1 MEKEI
6 VLKMTEIVKTFPGVK
21 ALNGAQLN
29 IYRGRVMA
37 LLGENGAGK
46 STLIKIMTGI
56 YQMDSGNIY
65 LGNEKVN
72 FRNVTDS
79 QGRGIAVIHQELNLI
94 PELSITENIFLG
106 REITNSFGKIDSKLM
121 DREARFLLDKL
132 NVTESEKTLVKN
144 LTIGKMQMV
153 EIAKA
158 LSQNAKIIVM
168 DEPTDALTDSETESL
183 FEVIRELTKEKKS
196 IVLIKNR
203 KDVAEV
209 FFLVKEDE
217 YIESFDLFEI
227 VKILV
232 VLINHSLS

>member
-72 FRNVTDS
+72 FRNLEI
-79 QGRGIAVIHQELNLI
+79 RN
-94 PELSITENIFLG
+94 NI
-106 REITNSFGKIDSKLM
+106 
-121 DREARFLLDKL
+121 
-132 NVTESEKTLVKN
+132 
-144 LTIGKMQMV
+144 
-153 EIAKA
+153 
-158 LSQNAKIIVM
+158 
-168 DEPTDALTDSETESL
+168 
-183 FEVIRELTKEKKS
+183 
-196 IVLIKNR
+196 
-203 KDVAEV
+203 
-209 FFLVKEDE
+209 
-217 YIESFDLFEI
+217 
-227 VKILV
+227 
-232 VLINHSLS
+232 

>member
-21 ALNGAQLN
+21 ALNGAHLN

-72 FRNVTDS
+72 FKNVTDS
-79 QGRGIAVIHQELNLI
+79 QERGIAVIHQELNLI

-106 REITNSFGKIDSKLM
+106 RELTNSFGKIDAKLM
-121 DREARFLLDKL
+121 DKEARFLLDKL
-132 NVTESEKTLVKN
+132 NVTESEKTLIKN
-144 LTIGKMQMV
+144 LTI
-153 EIAKA
+153 
-158 LSQNAKIIVM
+158 
-168 DEPTDALTDSETESL
+168 
-183 FEVIRELTKEKKS
+183 RELS
-196 IVLIKNR
+196 R
-203 KDVAEV
+203 
-209 FFLVKEDE
+209 
-217 YIESFDLFEI
+217 
-227 VKILV
+227 
-232 VLINHSLS
+232 SL

>member
-121 DREARFLLDKL
+121 DR
-132 NVTESEKTLVKN
+132 
-144 LTIGKMQMV
+144 
-153 EIAKA
+153 
-158 LSQNAKIIVM
+158 
-168 DEPTDALTDSETESL
+168 
-183 FEVIRELTKEKKS
+183 
-196 IVLIKNR
+196 
-203 KDVAEV
+203 
-209 FFLVKEDE
+209 
-217 YIESFDLFEI
+217 
-227 VKILV
+227 
-232 VLINHSLS
+232 